1 MQEKKDK
8 ELMMWRSVGLFKE
21 NIVPSPQKYYEFLI
35 DEQVF

>member
-8 ELMMWRSVGLFKE
+8 ELMMRSVGLFKE